1 METLVGI
8 EGMRDNNIEC
18 ESLLDRLDFVLL
30 RIQQVLQTEFIQ
42 SATIQET
49 VSVTFKTS
57 E

>member
-1 METLVGI
+1 
-8 EGMRDNNIEC
+8 MRDNNIEC